1 MVKAKEN
8 VYQFKNSKSKWG
20 PSSYK
25 HRFGKNK
32 QKLIKEKEEDKRRKE
47 MERVVKEVVEDE
59 EVME

>member
-1 MVKAKEN
+1 MR
-8 VYQFKNSKSKWG
+8 SKQ
-20 PSSYK
+20 YK

-32 QKLIKEKEEDKRRKE
+32 QKLIKQKEEDKRRKE